1 MQAPGK
7 FNLSESRVF
16 ARWGFLGPLG
26 TYAGAAILPGESRE
40 RTTEIRHVFLA
51 PKDQCEIPLS
61 FPAEMI
67 GCLPDV
73 IISPVPLI
81 SVSSSPRAPAPWPE
95 EIPKYSG
102 PRTSPLS
109 SAASPRPQNDR
120 GSPGR
125 GGPGLYDCQR
135 QNRATLCRALFLSR
149 TRKIEEIFLPT
160 FPQLTKRRMAL
171 LILGPRNY
179 SRFAIVFCYV
189 ASVKKCYPSP
199 PLARAEN

>member
-95 EIPKYSG
+95 DFRSIRARGHP
-102 PRTSPLS
+102 PCPQR
-109 SAASPRPQNDR
+109 PRPARKMTEDR
-120 GSPGR
+120 QGAEGQGFMIVS
-125 GGPGLYDCQR
+125 
-135 QNRATLCRALFLSR
+135 AKT
-149 TRKIEEIFLPT
+149 
-160 FPQLTKRRMAL
+160 AL
-171 LILGPRNY
+171 LSAVLSFYR
-179 SRFAIVFCYV
+179 
-189 ASVKKCYPSP
+189 
-199 PLARAEN
+199 ARAKLKRYSCRRFPS